1 MTLPPPWLI
10 KLAGGLALLAAVG
23 GAGWRYGAQGVQR
36 KWDAQVIEDRAAA
49 ETARESDRLRA
60 RAAETSYVARSAA
73 AARRAANPSP
83 ESVYALHATICP
95 PAGPLGRALELGD
108 VPVSRAVLD
117 RLRDAGAD
125 Y

>member
-1 MTLPPPWLI
+1 MIPLWAL
-10 KLAGGLALLAAVG
+10 KAGGVLALLG
-23 GAGWRYGAQGVQR
+23 GAWLHGRQAGAGAVRADWQ
-36 KWDAQVIEDRAAA
+36 AQQIADREAA

-60 RAAETSYVARSAA
+60 RAAEASYFSRSAA
-73 AARRAANPSP
+73 AARRAATPSP